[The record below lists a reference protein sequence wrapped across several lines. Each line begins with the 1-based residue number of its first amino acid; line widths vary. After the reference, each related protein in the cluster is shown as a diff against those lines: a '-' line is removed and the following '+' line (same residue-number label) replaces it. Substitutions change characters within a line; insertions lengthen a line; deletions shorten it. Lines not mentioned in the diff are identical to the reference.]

1 VLLGRLEIRSGVS
14 VEMAAGSL
22 KGARVLEV
30 DELLRKLNL
39 SEAEREGVVL
49 RKADQGNLPEVKWMS
64 VAKLLTIKG
73 FSEVSLEKT
82 MRAAWNIAREVT
94 FRPIG
99 KNLFVIQAFCLG
111 DWNRIMDEGPWLF
124 RDCALMLE
132 KYDGRTAAPS
142 VVPSRVVAWIQIHR
156 VPHLY
161 RIEEILKQLAA
172 KVGEVEK
179 VEARVA
185 SFGNGE
191 FQRAR
196 VKLFADKPLPRVV
209 TFSPEGCENM
219 LLLVMYE
226 KMPKFCAF
234 CGMMG
239 HEHLEC
245 GTGEYAA
252 NELQFGKWML
262 AAEESWHPS
271 TPRVRKGYGAAW
283 NGDRGGRSFTA
294 DHGGR
299 TAGRGGGRAR
309 RGGGRAGGREA
320 VWREKEGQNA
330 NNGPRKRSSGE
341 AGLGH
346 DGDGLEDTASS
357 PLKTAM
363 EGTGI
368 CVENPAAKKQLDM
381 GEAAGAMA
389 ERVPPPPAP
398 NVKDKK
404 KQKKT
409 GSGNG
414 KNKSE
419 ASMDDTTP
427 REIVTAE
434 DHVLAA
440 SLSEDRRGK

>member
-1 VLLGRLEIRSGVS
+1 
-14 VEMAAGSL
+14 
-22 KGARVLEV
+22 
-30 DELLRKLNL
+30 
-39 SEAEREGVVL
+39 
-49 RKADQGNLPEVKWMS
+49 
-64 VAKLLTIKG
+64 
-73 FSEVSLEKT
+73 
-82 MRAAWNIAREVT
+82 
-94 FRPIG
+94 
-99 KNLFVIQAFCLG
+99 
-111 DWNRIMDEGPWLF
+111 
-124 RDCALMLE
+124 
-132 KYDGRTAAPS
+132 

-262 AAEESWHPS
+262 AVEESWHPT

-357 PLKTAM
+357 PLKTVM